1 MRVRVLALVML
12 LTGSGAAHAQW
23 TTCLQAG
30 VPSMNTLLTGA
41 VYKVIAPWGAV
52 AREDW
57 WGTPVCAFPYNA
69 DVYIENYRCNWR
81 QCSLWVNGLDRPVW
95 LPRNALSYGECPK
108 RCVSRFL

>member
-1 MRVRVLALVML
+1 MRARVLALVML
-12 LTGSGAAHAQW
+12 LTVSGAAHAQW

-52 AREDW
+52 AREAW
-57 WGTPVCAFPYNA
+57 WGTPVCTFPYYA

-81 QCSLWVNGLDRPVW
+81 QCPLWVNGLDRPVW
-95 LPRNALSYGECPK
+95 LPRSALSYVY
-108 RCVSRFL
+108 R

>member
-95 LPRNALSYGECPK
+95 LPRNSLSYVY
-108 RCVSRFL
+108 R